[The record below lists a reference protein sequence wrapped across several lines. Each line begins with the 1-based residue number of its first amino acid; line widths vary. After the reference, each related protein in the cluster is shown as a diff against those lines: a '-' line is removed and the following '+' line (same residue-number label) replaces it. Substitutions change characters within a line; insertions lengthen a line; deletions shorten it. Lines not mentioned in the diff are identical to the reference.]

1 MEKKGDNIK
10 DSMNNRLLV
19 KKEKVNSQ
27 IMEEKGDNVDV
38 TNIKKEK
45 VNNLTVWS
53 IFIRVVHFIT
63 ADFSNRRFK
72 KKSGEISRVN

>member
-1 MEKKGDNIK
+1 MEG
-10 DSMNNRLLV
+10 
-19 KKEKVNSQ
+19 
-27 IMEEKGDNVDV
+27 KGDNVDV

-53 IFIRVVHFIT
+53 IFLRVEHFIT

>member
-72 KKSGEISRVN
+72 KIAVKSRD